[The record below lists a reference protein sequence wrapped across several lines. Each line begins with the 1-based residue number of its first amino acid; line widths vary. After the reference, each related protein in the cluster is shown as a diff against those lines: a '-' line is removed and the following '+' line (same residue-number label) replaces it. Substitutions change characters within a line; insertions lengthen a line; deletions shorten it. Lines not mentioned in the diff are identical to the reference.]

1 MKHVVY
7 LLLICSLLFT
17 SCSEYQQILKSE
29 DYDFKYKKAVEYYN
43 AKDYLRAQNLLESVR
58 NIFRGTSKAQT
69 IAYYT
74 AFCSYGQKDYSTAGY
89 LFNNFVRTFPESS
102 FSEECMFMRAFC
114 YYKSSPNPRLD
125 QSQTEKA
132 IEMFQLYINRFP
144 FSSRIDKVNKLIDE
158 MRDKLAYKAYLSA
171 GSYYHREKYKASI
184 IALQNCLKDYPE
196 SRHRE
201 EIMYMLF
208 NSRYELAYNSVK
220 EKLVER
226 YNAALEEYYSFVDE
240 FPESEHKKDMERKFK
255 KIEAFL
261 SRIKLEE

>member
-7 LLLICSLLFT
+7 LLFICSLLFT
-17 SCSEYQQILKSE
+17 SCSEYQEILKSE
-29 DYDFKYKKAVEYYN
+29 DYNFKYKKAVEYYN

-102 FSEECMFMRAFC
+102 FSEECMYMRAFC

-132 IEMFQLYINRFP
+132 IEMFQLYVNRFP
-144 FSSRIDKVNKLIDE
+144 SSSRIEKVNKLIDE

-171 GSYYHREKYKASI
+171 GSYYHREKYRASI

-226 YNAALEEYYSFVDE
+226 YNAAREEYYSFVDE
-240 FPESEHKKDMERKFK
+240 FPESEHKRDMERKFK